1 MQESW
6 GARSER
12 RDPIEQLL
20 LLKNRFSGGLHLK
33 PEEIL
38 VLEAL
43 HLLIEHEIEE
53 DFLLESDL
61 KDRIL
66 RTSDCLKLE
75 IEPHQTN
82 QLIQKLLQTGI
93 LRLTFGGT
101 RQRYRLSRLGQSL
114 AKCLLDEVDYGTDQL
129 NALFTSALSGLRAA
143 RLAGNDALKHYLIH
157 VLFDTIEEKIESKV
171 LAIEEDLARRKERV
185 RQTYAGQSDESR
197 DKAQSDIEASRAAL
211 TELVEAV
218 RGSSAC
224 EALDS
229 EIDEVT
235 REVEDPHLKE
245 LLRRAGTFIY
255 RFRAKIDLMLSD
267 LVEFIRNCAA
277 YRALAFSV
285 TARDRLCRAQ
295 EQILAYAL
303 EHPLEMPLLTMPEI
317 PAWGLPPQRPVEK
330 KPLVLDPARIK
341 SLEEAPGTAST
352 FEDPSWKERLLTVA
366 REQWKTFD
374 QGVDLAEWLL
384 ELSKTIPQVADQPD
398 LALSF
403 LASDWPAWVPPVIVS
418 SRDDAWVALGGE
430 WMIEPITLAT
440 GMDLTE
446 CTNG

>member
-1 MQESW
+1 M
-6 GARSER
+6 
-12 RDPIEQLL
+12 
-20 LLKNRFSGGLHLK
+20 
-33 PEEIL
+33 
-38 VLEAL
+38 
-43 HLLIEHEIEE
+43 
-53 DFLLESDL
+53 
-61 KDRIL
+61 
-66 RTSDCLKLE
+66 
-75 IEPHQTN
+75 
-82 QLIQKLLQTGI
+82 
-93 LRLTFGGT
+93 
-101 RQRYRLSRLGQSL
+101 
-114 AKCLLDEVDYGTDQL
+114 
-129 NALFTSALSGLRAA
+129 
-143 RLAGNDALKHYLIH
+143 
-157 VLFDTIEEKIESKV
+157 
-171 LAIEEDLARRKERV
+171 
-185 RQTYAGQSDESR
+185 
-197 DKAQSDIEASRAAL
+197 
-211 TELVEAV
+211 

-229 EIDEVT
+229 EIDEVI
-235 REVEDPHLKE
+235 REVEDPHLRE

-267 LVEFIRNCAA
+267 LVELIRNCAA

-317 PAWGLPPQRPVEK
+317 PAWGMPPQRPMEK

-341 SLEEAPGTAST
+341 VLEEAPGMAST

-366 REQWKTFD
+366 REQWTTFD
-374 QGVDLAEWLL
+374 QGVDLAGWLL

-418 SRDDAWVALGGE
+418 SRDDAWLALGEE
-430 WMIEPITLAT
+430 WMIEPITLAAE
-440 GMDLTE
+440 MDLTE